1 MVVVPSGSFMMGSR
15 LSQLGREDHEGPAH
29 RVTILEP
36 YAIGKYEVTFAQW
49 DACVAAGGC
58 REHHPHDEGWGR
70 GRLPVIDV
78 SWWEA
83 RTYVRWLSRKTGKR
97 YRLLSEAEWE
107 YATRAGTTEAFYFG
121 STISTDQ
128 ANYDGD
134 YTYNSGRK
142 GLDRGKTVP
151 IGSFP
156 PNAFGLH
163 DVHGNVREWVEDQLS
178 HARFA
183 WRCLAQQ
190 PAAPPLRFPHKEL
203 GREPQQQYWFPCC
216 ADAQPMNPCLITA
229 AIYGRSHWPMIGLG
243 LGETAA
249 PRHGGTIHP
258 ICVLAWLVAAFLSAM
273 SLSEPARADAKTRSF
288 AAHALTLRAEIVD
301 GRGAPVLSHIPG
313 GLAQGS
319 LAELWPPFF
328 ENTMVALGRLR
339 SPAPRALY
347 YNPLLDVAV
356 STVWEKRE
364 GSWRLTVIRA
374 LPGERL
380 TGPPGKVSSRPSWLK
395 ADERPV
401 EALAATAAARLAA
414 FHRAHPPKAE
424 EAARIATTFA
434 GDAADARAT
443 GPRLMWNA
451 RQRARWNSGAEPWLH
466 PTLANITETL
476 SAGDAKAVMAAA
488 PATDAATA
496 EAIAGLPA
504 GFAKRLVLDMVLSAG
519 EDERLL
525 IGSLPD
531 DGEMYFLVLCRLD
544 GAACGLRRIM
554 MVSLLDGAEAFGKAT
569 RK

>member
-1 MVVVPSGSFMMGSR
+1 M
-15 LSQLGREDHEGPAH
+15 
-29 RVTILEP
+29 
-36 YAIGKYEVTFAQW
+36 
-49 DACVAAGGC
+49 
-58 REHHPHDEGWGR
+58 
-70 GRLPVIDV
+70 
-78 SWWEA
+78 A
-83 RTYVRWLSRKTGKR
+83 RP
-97 YRLLSEAEWE
+97 
-107 YATRAGTTEAFYFG
+107 RAG
-121 STISTDQ
+121 
-128 ANYDGD
+128 
-134 YTYNSGRK
+134 K
-142 GLDRGKTVP
+142 
-151 IGSFP
+151 
-156 PNAFGLH
+156 
-163 DVHGNVREWVEDQLS
+163 
-178 HARFA
+178 
-183 WRCLAQQ
+183 
-190 PAAPPLRFPHKEL
+190 PLR
-203 GREPQQQYWFPCC
+203 
-216 ADAQPMNPCLITA
+216 
-229 AIYGRSHWPMIGLG
+229 
-243 LGETAA
+243 
-249 PRHGGTIHP
+249 P
-258 ICVLAWLVAAFLSAM
+258 ICAIACLFAAFVMPVSVW
-273 SLSEPARADAKTRSF
+273 SPARADAETRGF

-301 GRGAPVLSHIPG
+301 GRGAPVLAHIPG

-374 LPGERL
+374 LPGERF
-380 TGPPGKVSSRPSWLK
+380 TSPPGKVSSRPSWVT
-395 ADERPV
+395 ADERPF
-401 EALAATAAARLAA
+401 EALVATAAARLAA
-414 FHRAHPPKAE
+414 FHRAHPPKAK

-443 GPRLMWNA
+443 RPRLIWNA
-451 RQRARWNSGAEPWLH
+451 SQRARWNSGAEPWLR

-554 MVSLLDGAEAFGKAT
+554 MVSLLDSAEAFGKAT
-569 RK
+569 RQ

>member
-1 MVVVPSGSFMMGSR
+1 MMSCLLTSGVE
-15 LSQLGREDHEGPAH
+15 GRPPPPAH
-29 RVTILEP
+29 CP
-36 YAIGKYEVTFAQW
+36 
-49 DACVAAGGC
+49 
-58 REHHPHDEGWGR
+58 
-70 GRLPVIDV
+70 RLASV
-78 SWWEA
+78 
-83 RTYVRWLSRKTGKR
+83 
-97 YRLLSEAEWE
+97 
-107 YATRAGTTEAFYFG
+107 
-121 STISTDQ
+121 
-128 ANYDGD
+128 
-134 YTYNSGRK
+134 
-142 GLDRGKTVP
+142 
-151 IGSFP
+151 
-156 PNAFGLH
+156 
-163 DVHGNVREWVEDQLS
+163 
-178 HARFA
+178 
-183 WRCLAQQ
+183 
-190 PAAPPLRFPHKEL
+190 
-203 GREPQQQYWFPCC
+203 
-216 ADAQPMNPCLITA
+216 
-229 AIYGRSHWPMIGLG
+229 
-243 LGETAA
+243 AA
-249 PRHGGTIHP
+249 PRRDVMIRS

-273 SLSEPARADAKTRSF
+273 SLSEPARADAETRSF

-328 ENTMVALGRLR
+328 ENTIVALGRLR

-374 LPGERL
+374 LPGERF
-380 TGPPGKVSSRPSWLK
+380 TGPPGKVSSRPSWVT
-395 ADERPV
+395 ADERPF

-414 FHRAHPPKAE
+414 FYRAHPPKAK

-451 RQRARWNSGAEPWLH
+451 RQRARWNSGAEPWLS

-476 SAGDAKAVMAAA
+476 SAGDSKAVMAAA

-519 EDERLL
+519 EDGRML

-544 GAACGLRRIM
+544 GAVCELRRIM
-554 MVSLLDGAEAFGKAT
+554 MVSVLDSAEAFGKAT
-569 RK
+569 RQ